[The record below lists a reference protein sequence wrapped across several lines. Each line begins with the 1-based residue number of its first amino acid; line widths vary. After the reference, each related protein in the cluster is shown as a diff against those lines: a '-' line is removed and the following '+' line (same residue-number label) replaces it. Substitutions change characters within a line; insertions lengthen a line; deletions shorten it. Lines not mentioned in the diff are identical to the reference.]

1 LAITKENM
9 KKNKNKQQ
17 SESIERDDRIQFEGH
32 VEEAL
37 PGTWFKVLLH
47 DTPDPVHVLATISG
61 KLRQNHIHILPGD
74 VVMVEMS
81 PYDPSR
87 GRIVWRK

>member
-1 LAITKENM
+1 MA
-9 KKNKNKQQ
+9 KKNKKHQED
-17 SESIERDDRIQFEGH
+17 SGERDDKIQFEGH

-47 DTPDPVHVLATISG
+47 GVPEPVHVLATISG

-74 VVMVEMS
+74 VVMVEVS
-81 PYDPSR
+81 PYDMSR
-87 GRIVWRK
+87 GRICWRL

>member
-1 LAITKENM
+1 MVKK
-9 KKNKNKQQ
+9 KKNAGNNGH
-17 SESIERDDRIQFEGH
+17 IEPTEREDRLELHGV

-37 PGTWFKVLLH
+37 PGTLFKVKIEGGNI
-47 DTPDPVHVLATISG
+47 VLSTLSG

-74 VVMVEMS
+74 QVVVEVS